1 MKQGMRVSGV
11 GAGAKRTDL
20 DRARKIQ
27 REAKIQNATGGAYRE
42 RTELTEL
49 AQGASTNVPPV
60 NIPAPAA
67 VNPLAN
73 LGSTDI
79 FAPTARPEEPVSAGA
94 AGNSD
99 GPGPDVLPTPVTAP
113 DQLAVLARAMFAADP
128 TPQNR
133 RLLEAFMQE
142 GR

>member
-1 MKQGMRVSGV
+1 MRVSGV
-11 GAGAKRTDL
+11 GPNAKRTDL

-27 REAKIQNATGGAYRE
+27 REAKIQNATGGSYRE

-49 AQGASTNVPPV
+49 AQGAPMPQV
-60 NIPAPAA
+60 NPTVAPAPSA
-67 VNPLAN
+67 VNPLAA
-73 LGSTDI
+73 LGTVDI
-79 FAPTARPEEPVSAGA
+79 FGPTTRPEEPVSAGA
-94 AGNSD
+94 TGGD
-99 GPGPDVLPTPVTAP
+99 GPGPEVLPTPVTAP

-133 RLLEAFMQE
+133 RLVEAFMQE

>member
-1 MKQGMRVSGV
+1 MRVSGV

-20 DRARKIQ
+20 DRAKKIQ
-27 REAKIQNATGGAYRE
+27 REAKIQNATGGGYGQRA
-42 RTELTEL
+42 ELTQL
-49 AQGASTNVPPV
+49 AQGAPMPSAPAV
-60 NIPAPAA
+60 NIPAPAP

-94 AGNSD
+94 GGNSE
-99 GPGPDVLPTPVTAP
+99 GASPDVLPTPVNAP

-133 RLLEAFMQE
+133 RLVEAFMQE

>member
-1 MKQGMRVSGV
+1 MAEGMRVSGV

-20 DRARKIQ
+20 DRAKKIQ
-27 REAKIQNATGGAYRE
+27 REAKIQNATGGPYRE
-42 RTELTEL
+42 RLNLTEL
-49 AQGASTNVPPV
+49 AQGASTDVPPV
-60 NIPAPAA
+60 NVPAPAP

-79 FAPTARPEEPVSAGA
+79 FARTARPEEPVSAGA
-94 AGNSD
+94 GGNSE
-99 GPGPDVLPTPVTAP
+99 GASPDVLPTPVNAP

-133 RLLEAFMQE
+133 RLVEAFMQE

>member
-1 MKQGMRVSGV
+1 MRVSGV

-27 REAKIQNATGGAYRE
+27 REAKIQNATGGGYGQRA
-42 RTELTEL
+42 ELTQL
-49 AQGASTNVPPV
+49 AQGAPMPSAPAVNVPTVAPKPLIENVGIFEPTQRPNEPITAGLPV
-60 NIPAPAA
+60 
-67 VNPLAN
+67 
-73 LGSTDI
+73 G
-79 FAPTARPEEPVSAGA
+79 E
-94 AGNSD
+94 
-99 GPGPDVLPTPVTAP
+99 GPGPEVLQTPVTAP

-133 RLLEAFMQE
+133 RLVEAFMQE